1 MNTHSSKPKSTVPTL
16 PTTALTHRRLLSVDP
31 SIQHWL
37 NAADSLK
44 KSSLQYTRVIPG
56 FFMDYWGMPPV
67 RTNLQ
72 PVTFGMDMVSCQAAI
87 PGDGNDVIG
96 MTYTYDM
103 AEFLIKLLE
112 LEEWPEFSI
121 FVGDDVTYN
130 ELLRLAEEVRGKTR
144 PKMLTRYSRLTE
156 TGKKFQVTY
165 DSVENVK
172 QGRVTVP
179 PMPSGVP
186 YSAEELREMTV
197 LVSRLTVAGVFDL
210 PVEQRMNSR
219 FPDLRPI
226 KVKEFLL
233 NAWKDFE

>member
-1 MNTHSSKPKSTVPTL
+1 
-16 PTTALTHRRLLSVDP
+16 
-31 SIQHWL
+31 
-37 NAADSLK
+37 
-44 KSSLQYTRVIPG
+44 
-56 FFMDYWGMPPV
+56 MDYWGMPPV